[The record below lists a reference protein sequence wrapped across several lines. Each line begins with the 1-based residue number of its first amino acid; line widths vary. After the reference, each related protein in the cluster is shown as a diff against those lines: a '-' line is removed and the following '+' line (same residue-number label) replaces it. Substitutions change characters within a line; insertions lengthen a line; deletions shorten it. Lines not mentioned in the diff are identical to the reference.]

1 MRACFMSL
9 AVTVLDF
16 VFSLSFVIKWI
27 TSTAT
32 RSVFSKVLYSAIS
45 MRLSRLV
52 HFCVLA

>member
-9 AVTVLDF
+9 AVTVLNF
-16 VFSLSFVIKWI
+16 VFSLSFVIKWM
-27 TSTAT
+27 STAT
-32 RSVFSKVLYSAIS
+32 RSVFSKVLYLAIS